1 MSIKVNPSKCVSE
14 MQSNPSPTR
23 NLSLEYQRRGGRRHV
38 PIMWSCRVSLTPRF
52 SGVIVPPPTTQTVL
66 TVFPSARRENR
77 PWLAAKTVETVL
89 DLLWF
94 GITPLKR
101 GVNETFCKL
110 CLAVWLLLPTL
121 PAFAINDR
129 VTDWLSDEVKFNPG
143 GLTLGPFDLR
153 PRLSGTVVYDDN
165 IYIHSQTNQSD
176 LIWVLSPGLSM
187 ASGNYLRGGERYLK
201 LDYSPSFLFF
211 LDQSQNNSI
220 DHDANLS
227 GQWQI
232 AKLTLNLQQLVQVS
246 SGGVLEAGNR
256 VRRHIYNTSIAGT
269 YPLGDKTSLEITARQ
284 TINDYESLIG
294 SKEWSEQN
302 FVDYLW
308 TPKTTVGLGLT
319 LGYRDVDQNPGQ
331 TYEQFLT
338 RVSYGYSGKTDFHAT
353 FGGELAQYGG
363 SGGRSSFGPVF
374 SLGVGY
380 RPYDATTVSLEAYRR
395 DQNSAVL
402 AGQNYT
408 TTGVSASARQRF
420 LHKMFFT
427 LGGGYDNLDYHA
439 TTTGVS
445 ANREDN
451 YLFLRFNFE
460 WNVTPRWL
468 VGAFY
473 LRRENHS
480 NTLPFSNN
488 QVGVQSAFT
497 F

>member
-1 MSIKVNPSKCVSE
+1 
-14 MQSNPSPTR
+14 
-23 NLSLEYQRRGGRRHV
+23 
-38 PIMWSCRVSLTPRF
+38 
-52 SGVIVPPPTTQTVL
+52 PTTQTVL

-101 GVNETFCKL
+101 GVNETVCKL

-129 VTDWLSDEVKFNPG
+129 VTDWLSDDVKFNPG

-176 LIWVLSPGLSM
+176 LIWVLSPGISM

-232 AKLTLNLQQLVQVS
+232 AKLTLNLQQLDQVS

-269 YPLGDKTSLEITARQ
+269 YPLGGKTSLEIT
-284 TINDYESLIG
+284 
-294 SKEWSEQN
+294 
-302 FVDYLW
+302 
-308 TPKTTVGLGLT
+308 
-319 LGYRDVDQNPGQ
+319 
-331 TYEQFLT
+331 
-338 RVSYGYSGKTDFHAT
+338 
-353 FGGELAQYGG
+353 
-363 SGGRSSFGPVF
+363 
-374 SLGVGY
+374 
-380 RPYDATTVSLEAYRR
+380 
-395 DQNSAVL
+395 
-402 AGQNYT
+402 
-408 TTGVSASARQRF
+408 
-420 LHKMFFT
+420 
-427 LGGGYDNLDYHA
+427 
-439 TTTGVS
+439 
-445 ANREDN
+445 
-451 YLFLRFNFE
+451 
-460 WNVTPRWL
+460 
-468 VGAFY
+468 
-473 LRRENHS
+473 
-480 NTLPFSNN
+480 
-488 QVGVQSAFT
+488 
-497 F
+497 